1 MCFYFVT
8 AYSDWSRIALEA
20 NIKIRLII
28 RIHHGVFFVL
38 MWSIDL
44 WHLSSKTSR
53 LLKAGVFE
61 SLFFS
66 AFIVTVAYVNETDVS
81 G

>member
-20 NIKIRLII
+20 NVKIRPII
-28 RIHHGVFFVL
+28 RIHHGVFFVI

-44 WHLSSKTSR
+44 WHLSSITSR
-53 LLKAGVFE
+53 LLKAGMFE
-61 SLFFS
+61 FLFFS
-66 AFIVTVAYVNETDVS
+66 VFVVTVA
-81 G
+81 